1 MRDWKNKQHCHEAD
15 LPSWKVTSIRYV
27 EVKSL
32 SCNQK
37 FVACK
42 DLLCHVKIAV
52 RDLFLKSVAV
62 LGMYSDVLSLNHKSD
77 ELAYAI

>member
-1 MRDWKNKQHCHEAD
+1 M
-15 LPSWKVTSIRYV
+15 
-27 EVKSL
+27 SL
-32 SCNQK
+32 SCIQK

-42 DLLCHVKIAV
+42 GLLCHVKIVV
-52 RDLFLKSVAV
+52 RDLLVTSVAV